1 MGSGETNSTVEDVN
15 TICPIVVEGF
25 IYDIPGIA
33 LPLVM
38 CDLVG
43 DVVLQSSNKGCI
55 CPGARGDLKIFRIIA
70 SCWWGWCLTPTW
82 KLIVPD
88 KIMTCED

>member
-1 MGSGETNSTVEDVN
+1 MVKFILLNEMGSGETNSTVEDVN

-33 LPLVM
+33 LPLIM

-43 DVVLQSSNKGCI
+43 DVVLQSSNEGCI
-55 CPGARGDLKIFRIIA
+55 CPSSRGYLKL
-70 SCWWGWCLTPTW
+70 SGL
-82 KLIVPD
+82 
-88 KIMTCED
+88 